1 MDLKLIHILVN
12 TWQKLSRLALL
23 GFVSI
28 HEADLSVVPLV
39 ELLELVVVFGRVLG
53 FRAEKGRWFNKVLA
67 KLSATDESRYLVI
80 DPDHRLRDHHDMVVI
95 RIFIRVKQSIGNI
108 CTIPSHTQRSWLID
122 ALQLLISFGCT
133 SLLGIPF
140 AINLISDLALFLFAR
155 VAFVVVVV
163 IN

>member
-53 FRAEKGRWFNKVLA
+53 FRAEKG
-67 KLSATDESRYLVI
+67 
-80 DPDHRLRDHHDMVVI
+80 
-95 RIFIRVKQSIGNI
+95 
-108 CTIPSHTQRSWLID
+108 
-122 ALQLLISFGCT
+122 
-133 SLLGIPF
+133 
-140 AINLISDLALFLFAR
+140 
-155 VAFVVVVV
+155 
-163 IN
+163 